1 MIPRADF
8 DGSKMGEKYYLGKCN
23 AEPCTNPVLPSDP
36 ADCTPPLPEE
46 AALPPAPDSLIDEV
60 VTIKANEVQTCSDGS
75 ILSGSTEESK
85 NVSIKRVRIANA
97 TTAGGVFDAN
107 TLAYDSATKGTKVR
121 YGTKTA
127 GAVIL
132 TPYEFKGTTYTPEI
146 KKGQA
151 TGVKITGATIEEA
164 YVDLLVDYI
173 CEPIAPDTTC
183 NSEDGISKVKR
194 GEVKSISNGIA
205 VRGGITDGKVKP
217 GTITSGMIT
226 SGTDA
231 SGNPMRGRITSGAYK
246 EDLVN
251 RNADGTENMDIL
263 TKGRRTQ
270 GKLINATVVNA
281 RTTTVKGITIVDD
294 GIIIEG
300 EMDPTV
306 TTKTFGTVTNA
317 TVVGNVISNSN
328 TCFSSGTVGSRGQ
341 LNWKEVVK

>member
-1 MIPRADF
+1 
-8 DGSKMGEKYYLGKCN
+8 
-23 AEPCTNPVLPSDP
+23 
-36 ADCTPPLPEE
+36 LPEE

-97 TTAGGVFDAN
+97 TTEGGVFDAN

-132 TPYEFKGTTYTPEI
+132 EPYEFKGTTYTPEI

-151 TGVKITGATIEEA
+151 TGVKITGATIEGA

-183 NSEDGISKVKR
+183 NSEDGISKVKG

-246 EDLVN
+246 KDLTDQGAEV
-251 RNADGTENMDIL
+251 L
-263 TKGRRTQ
+263 TKGRRTK

-300 EMDPTV
+300 EMDPKV